1 MKRWQSILIGLVGF
15 GVVFWGIGF
24 ILPSTA
30 HVERD
35 ITIDAAPSTVYEL
48 VSDFKQWGQ
57 WSPWAKIDP
66 NARLKITGS
75 GLGQT
80 MAWASENPQVG
91 QGQQEIIELER
102 DRHLKTHLEFEGQG
116 VADATFELT
125 PELNEADGI
134 VTNGTKVVWSLD
146 SNLSDEAPFIFKPIN
161 NYLGL
166 LLDSLVGKDY
176 ETGLANLKQIA
187 ER

>member
-1 MKRWQSILIGLVGF
+1 MKRWQNIVLGLVGAGLVLF
-15 GVVFWGIGF
+15 GIGF
-24 ILPSTA
+24 TLPSTA

-35 ITIDAAPSTVYEL
+35 ITIDAPPAEVYAFI
-48 VSDFKQWGQ
+48 SDFRQWGQ
-57 WSPWAKIDP
+57 WSPWASIDP
-66 NARLKITGS
+66 DAQLTLIGTD
-75 GLGQT
+75 LGQT
-80 MAWASENPQVG
+80 MTWASDNPQVG

-125 PELNEADGI
+125 PVVTETDG
-134 VTNGTKVVWSLD
+134 VMTNGTQVVWSLD
-146 SNLSDEAPFIFKPIN
+146 SSISEEAPFLFKPLN

-176 ETGLANLKQIA
+176 ETGLANLKRVV